1 MLPMNNNQ
9 EELSRISAVDIADM
23 IIANPLADQTGIFE
37 ALPFDRGVLVFEYLP
52 FRSQINILNAIPSE
66 NVAKLLDALSPDD
79 RTHLL
84 SELPADAV
92 NQLLKYLSPRER
104 ALSLRLLG
112 YPENSVGRLMTPE
125 YIAVK
130 LDWTVQKVLDD
141 IRKNGRDSE
150 TINVVYA
157 VDDKGRLIDD
167 FRIRQLL
174 IASLDTVLKNM
185 ADHTFIALDVTD
197 DQEKAVQVFHKYE
210 RAAMPVVDAK
220 GVLLGIV
227 TIDDIMDASIEE
239 NTEDIQKIGG
249 SEALTEPYLDTPF
262 ANLMQKRLGWLLIL
276 FVGEMLTASAMGYFE
291 EEIAKAVVLALF
303 VPLIISSGG
312 NAGSQASTLVIRAM
326 ALGEVGMKDWWRVMR
341 REVFS
346 GLFLGTVLGCV
357 GFLRIGLW
365 SQFSGIYGEHW
376 LLVAW
381 TIFFA
386 LIGVVL
392 WGTLA
397 GSMLPLVLRRC
408 GFDPAVSSAPFVA
421 TLVDVTGLIIYFS
434 IAIALLSGTL
444 L

>member
-1 MLPMNNNQ
+1 MNENA
-9 EELSRISAVDIADM
+9 EELNRISAVNIGDR
-23 IIANPLADQTGIFE
+23 IIASSVDDQLNIFQ
-37 ALPFDRGVLVFEYLP
+37 ALPFDKRVLVFEYLP
-52 FRSQINILNAIPSE
+52 FRIQMDLLNALPSE
-66 NVAKLLDALSPDD
+66 NIAQLLNALSPDD
-79 RTHLL
+79 RTSLL
-84 SELPADAV
+84 SELPVDLM
-92 NQLLKYLSPRER
+92 NHLLKYLSPQER

-130 LDWTVQKVLDD
+130 LDWTVQHVLDE
-141 IRKNGRDSE
+141 IRTNGRDSE

-157 VDDKGRLIDD
+157 VDDEGRLIDD

-174 IASLDTVLKNM
+174 ISSLNTILSDI
-185 ADHTFIALDVTD
+185 ADHKFIALDVSD
-197 DQEKAVQVFHKYE
+197 DQEKAVQIFHKYE
-210 RAAMPVVDAK
+210 RSALPVTNTK
-220 GVLLGIV
+220 GILLGIV
-227 TIDDIMDASIEE
+227 TSDDIMDASIAE
-239 NTEDIQKIGG
+239 NTEDMQKIGG
-249 SEALTEPYLDTPF
+249 LEALSEPYLETPF
-262 ANLMQKRLGWLLIL
+262 VNLMQKRIGWLLVL
-276 FVGEMLTASAMGYFE
+276 FIGEMLTASAMGYFE

-326 ALGEVGMKDWWRVMR
+326 ALGEVKMRDWWRVMR
-341 REVFS
+341 REIFS
-346 GLFLGTVLGCV
+346 GLFLGTALGLV

-365 SQFSGIYGEHW
+365 SQFSLMYGEHW

-386 LIGVVL
+386 LIGVVM

-397 GSMLPLVLRRC
+397 GSMLPLLLRRC
-408 GFDPAVSSAPFVA
+408 GFDPATSSAPFVA

-434 IAIALLSGTL
+434 IAIILLRGTL

>member
-1 MLPMNNNQ
+1 MNNNS
-9 EELSRISAVDIADM
+9 EELSRISAVTIADL
-23 IIANPLADQTGIFE
+23 IVSNPLSEQIEIFE
-37 ALPFDRGVLVFEYLP
+37 ALSLDKSVLVFEYLP
-52 FRSQINILNAIPSE
+52 FRSQVNILNVIPPE
-66 NVAKLLDALSPDD
+66 KVAKILNALSPDD

-84 SELPADAV
+84 SELPADSV
-92 NQLLKYLSPRER
+92 NQLLKYLSPSER

-141 IRKNGRDSE
+141 IRQKGRDSE

-157 VDDKGRLIDD
+157 VDDKGVLIDD

-174 IASLDTVLKNM
+174 IASLDTVLRDM
-185 ADHTFIALDVTD
+185 ADYTFIALDVTD
-197 DQEKAVQVFHKYE
+197 DQEKAVQIFHKYE
-210 RAAMPVVDAK
+210 RAAMPVIDSK

-262 ANLMQKRLGWLLIL
+262 ASLMQKRLGWLLVL

-326 ALGEVGMKDWWRVMR
+326 ALGEVRMKDWWRVMR

-346 GLFLGTVLGCV
+346 GLFLGTVLGFV
-357 GFLRIGLW
+357 GFMRIGLW

-386 LIGVVL
+386 LIGVVM

-397 GSMLPLVLRRC
+397 GSMLPLALRRC
-408 GFDPAVSSAPFVA
+408 GYDPAVSSAPFVA

-434 IAIALLSGTL
+434 IAIAILSGTL

>member
-1 MLPMNNNQ
+1 MMNDNL
-9 EELSRISAVDIADM
+9 EELSRISAVTIADM
-23 IIANPLADQTGIFE
+23 IVSNSLSEQVEIFE
-37 ALPFDRGVLVFEYLP
+37 ALAFDKSVFVFEYLP

-66 NVAKLLDALSPDD
+66 SVAKLLNALSPDD

-84 SELPADAV
+84 GELPADSV
-92 NQLLKYLSPRER
+92 NQLLKYLSPAER
-104 ALSLRLLG
+104 ALSLHLLG

-130 LDWTVQKVLDD
+130 LDWTVQKVLDE

-157 VDDKGRLIDD
+157 VDNKGVLIDD

-174 IASLDTVLKNM
+174 ISSLDTVLKDI
-185 ADHTFIALDVTD
+185 ADHTVIALDVTD
-197 DQEKAVQVFHKYE
+197 DQEMAVQIFHKYE
-210 RAAMPVVDAK
+210 RAAMPVVDSK
-220 GVLLGIV
+220 GILLGIV

-239 NTEDIQKIGG
+239 NTEDIQKMGG
-249 SEALTEPYLDTPF
+249 SEALTEPYLETPF
-262 ANLMQKRLGWLLIL
+262 INLMEKRLGWLLVL
-276 FVGEMLTASAMGYFE
+276 FIGEMLTASAMGYFE

-326 ALGEVGMKDWWRVMR
+326 ALGEVRMKDWWRVMR

-346 GLFLGTVLGCV
+346 GLFLGSVLGCV
-357 GFLRIGLW
+357 GFLRISLW
-365 SQFSGIYGEHW
+365 SQFSGIYGDHW

-386 LIGVVL
+386 LIGVVM

-397 GSMLPLVLRRC
+397 GSMLPLILRRC

-434 IAIALLSGTL
+434 IAIAILSGTL

>member
-1 MLPMNNNQ
+1 MNNNF
-9 EELSRISAVDIADM
+9 EELSRISAVTIADM
-23 IIANPLADQTGIFE
+23 IVSNPLSEQIEIFE
-37 ALPFDRGVLVFEYLP
+37 VLPFDKSVLVFEYLP

-66 NVAKLLDALSPDD
+66 SVAKLLNELSPDD

-84 SELPADAV
+84 SELPADSV
-92 NQLLKYLSPRER
+92 NQLLKYLSPSER
-104 ALSLRLLG
+104 ALSLHLLG

-130 LDWTVQKVLDD
+130 LDWTVQKVLDE

-157 VDDKGRLIDD
+157 VDNKGVLIDD

-174 IASLDTVLKNM
+174 ISSLDTVLRDI
-185 ADHTFIALDVTD
+185 ADHTVIALDVTD
-197 DQEKAVQVFHKYE
+197 DQEKAVQIFHKYE
-210 RAAMPVVDAK
+210 RAAMPVVDSK
-220 GVLLGIV
+220 GILLGIV

-249 SEALTEPYLDTPF
+249 SEALTEPYLETPF
-262 ANLMQKRLGWLLIL
+262 LSLMEKRIGWLLVL
-276 FVGEMLTASAMGYFE
+276 FIGEMLTASAMGYFE

-326 ALGEVGMKDWWRVMR
+326 ALGEVRMKDWWRVMR

-346 GLFLGTVLGCV
+346 GLFLGTILGCV
-357 GFLRIGLW
+357 GFLRISLW

-386 LIGVVL
+386 LIGVVM

-397 GSMLPLVLRRC
+397 GSMLPLILRRC

-434 IAIALLSGTL
+434 IAIAILSGTL

>member
-1 MLPMNNNQ
+1 MLQMNNSP
-9 EELSRISAVDIADM
+9 EPSRVSAVDIADM
-23 IIANPLADQTGIFE
+23 IISNPFAEQVEIFK
-37 ALPFDRGVLVFEYLP
+37 ALPFDRGVTVFEYLP
-52 FRSQINILNAIPSE
+52 FRAQINILNAIPSE
-66 NVAKLLDALSPDD
+66 SVAKLLNALSPDD

-84 SELPADAV
+84 SELPADSV
-92 NQLLKYLSPRER
+92 NQLLKYLSPAER
-104 ALSLRLLG
+104 ALSLHLLG
-112 YPENSVGRLMTPE
+112 YPEDSVGRLMTPE

-141 IRKNGRDSE
+141 IRKKGRDSE

-157 VDDKGRLIDD
+157 VDDKGKLIDD

-174 IASLDTVLKNM
+174 LASPDTVLRNM
-185 ADHTFIALDVTD
+185 SDHKFFALDVTD
-197 DQEKAVQVFHKYE
+197 DQEKAVQIFHKYE
-210 RAAMPVVDAK
+210 RAAMPVIDSK
-220 GVLLGIV
+220 GTLLGIV
-227 TIDDIMDASIEE
+227 TIDDIMNASVEE
-239 NTEDIQKIGG
+239 STEDIQKIGG

-262 ANLMQKRLGWLLIL
+262 MSLMQKRLGWLLIL

-326 ALGEVGMKDWWRVMR
+326 ALGEVRLKDWWRVMR

-346 GLFLGTVLGCV
+346 GLFLGTILGCV

-386 LIGVVL
+386 LIGVVM

-397 GSMLPLVLRRC
+397 GSMLPLMLRRL
-408 GFDPAVSSAPFVA
+408 GYDPAVSSAPFVA